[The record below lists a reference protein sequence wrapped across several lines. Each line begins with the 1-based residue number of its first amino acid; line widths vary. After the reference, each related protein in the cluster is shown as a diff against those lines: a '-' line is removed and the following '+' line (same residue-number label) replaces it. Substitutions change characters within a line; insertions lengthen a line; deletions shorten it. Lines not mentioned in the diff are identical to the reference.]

1 MLVELLR
8 DMFSSTTP
16 GYFGVTGI
24 FIYFVAIVGAAIY
37 RIKEGMR
44 QGDHH

>member
-8 DMFSSTTP
+8 DMFSSTTQ

-24 FIYFVAIVGAAIY
+24 YIYFIVIVSAAIF

-44 QGDHH
+44 EGDHH

>member
-8 DMFSSTTP
+8 DMARSTTE
-16 GYFGVTGI
+16 GFFGVTGI
-24 FIYFVAIVGAAIY
+24 YIYFVVIVGAAIY

-44 QGDHH
+44 EGNHH

>member
-8 DMFSSTTP
+8 DMFSSTTQ

-24 FIYFVAIVGAAIY
+24 YIYFVAIVCAAVY

>member
-8 DMFSSTTP
+8 DMFSSTTQ

-24 FIYFVAIVGAAIY
+24 YVYFVAIVAAAIY
-37 RIKEGMR
+37 RIKEGMKE
-44 QGDHH
+44 GHH